1 MLLQNSFISARFA
14 ESKQII
20 NKQYCSG
27 FYHVSQSDVWVV
39 RELLHQGVIVCGE
52 QRPTAQALRQLPH
65 HCARNGRS
73 VIGGCT
79 PTCHNQNIGNI
90 NTEGLNQVL

>member
-1 MLLQNSFISARFA
+1 M
-14 ESKQII
+14 
-20 NKQYCSG
+20 
-27 FYHVSQSDVWVV
+27 SQSDVWVV
-39 RELLHQGVIVCGE
+39 GELLHQGVIVSGE
-52 QRPTAQALRQLPH
+52 QRPTTQALRQLPH
-65 HCARNGRS
+65 HRARNGRP